1 MPEPYRSRRYAWIV
15 PERNT
20 HGERARNVK
29 SVKING
35 RTGHRTRYSFGH
47 YSVSFERYDYP
58 RIPQTSPR
66 YALQRYNKRYDPG
79 YDLDTL
85 GYGGKSTIATIPKA
99 RPCVLPNVFS
109 HSYRYYGTYQV
120 AQSCPYQP
128 QRNIASEQIHWC
140 EWACS

>member
-1 MPEPYRSRRYAWIV
+1 MGTSFGMPEPYRSRRCAWIV

-47 YSVSFERYDYP
+47 YSVSFGGYDYP

-66 YALQRYNKRYDPG
+66 YALQRYNKRYDPE
-79 YDLDTL
+79 YDLDML
-85 GYGGKSTIATIPKA
+85 GYGGKSTIATRQKA
-99 RPCVLPNVFS
+99 CYMPL
-109 HSYRYYGTYQV
+109 
-120 AQSCPYQP
+120 
-128 QRNIASEQIHWC
+128 E
-140 EWACS
+140 